1 MLGREQKIIPV
12 QNSMLGEEEKI
23 APRRKS
29 RLAAIHCYPEVY
41 RMTPRKR
48 DQYCLNTKTG
58 AEKGVN
64 NRSDT
69 QDDT

>member
-29 RLAAIHCYPEVY
+29 RLAAIHCYPGVY
-41 RMTPRKR
+41 RVIPKKKINIASILKPEQRK
-48 DQYCLNTKTG
+48 G
-58 AEKGVN
+58 
-64 NRSDT
+64 
-69 QDDT
+69 

>member
-1 MLGREQKIIPV
+1 MKLEQNGGSEQK
-12 QNSMLGEEEKI
+12 SK
-23 APRRKS
+23 
-29 RLAAIHCYPEVY
+29 LAAIHCYPEVY

-48 DQYCLNTKTG
+48 DQYCLNTKAG
-58 AEKGVN
+58 AKKGVN